1 MDSPLWKI
9 VVFDSKFENLL
20 KILKVHSNFWC
31 RCVYNLSLCL
41 KFHFQ
46 TLQTDFKTQ
55 IFRCVWAKFQI
66 PPLRSVMFATQ
77 LFQVGFHSQLFSR
90 LGFNFN
96 FFSGRFSIST
106 FLQAGFQLQLF
117 QAGFQLATMVFGKE
131 HSITR
136 LTWHQRRKD
145 PIACFERENDWNRKK
160 VGCEEEFY
168 LRANSICF
176 GGAHQILVNLNT

>member
-1 MDSPLWKI
+1 MIGLGSDKSREFCRSLIEIQFFINQVGPAVGSVNWL
-9 VVFDSKFENLL
+9 VVVCDHALL
-20 KILKVHSNFWC
+20 LGSFQIFPW
-31 RCVYNLSLCL
+31 CL
-41 KFHFQ
+41 K
-46 TLQTDFKTQ
+46 
-55 IFRCVWAKFQI
+55 AKFQI

-77 LFQVGFHSQLFSR
+77 LFQVGFHSQLFFR

-145 PIACFERENDWNRKK
+145 PIACFEREND
-160 VGCEEEFY
+160 
-168 LRANSICF
+168 
-176 GGAHQILVNLNT
+176 